1 MDITEL
7 QEIYYEDVLGR
18 KRGRDIFSNE
28 EKERASLIV
37 EQLEGLT
44 IKEAQSLLERISQ
57 ALPKVVTIPLRD
69 QELPEEV

>member
-1 MDITEL
+1 MDIAEL
-7 QEIYYEDVLGR
+7 QEIYYENVWGR

-44 IKEAQSLLERISQ
+44 IKEAQSLLEKICGAIPKLIRIPSCSQ
-57 ALPKVVTIPLRD
+57 
-69 QELPEEV
+69 E

>member
-1 MDITEL
+1 MDIAEL
-7 QEIYYEDVLGR
+7 QEIYYEDVWGR

-44 IKEAQSLLERISQ
+44 IKEAQSLLEKISRPRF
-57 ALPKVVTIPLRD
+57 LPQTSS
-69 QELPEEV
+69 